1 MGWYTYAHGYDGF
14 LRWAYDTW
22 PADVTRDARNIHWN
36 GGAGDCFMIYP
47 GANSSIRFEKMREGI
62 VDYEKLK
69 ILETQAAKS
78 HDTAIKMAV
87 RQLEEH
93 LQTFNNERA
102 FKKENLASDIEKGK
116 MMMDELTDRL
126 TGSKSK

>member
-1 MGWYTYAHGYDGF
+1 
-14 LRWAYDTW
+14 
-22 PADVTRDARNIHWN
+22 
-36 GGAGDCFMIYP
+36 MIYP

-69 ILETQAAKS
+69 ILATQAAKS

-87 RQLEEH
+87 HQLEEH